1 MTAVKNEK
9 MNRVT
14 VHLDEKPIYD
24 IVMTE
29 DFSALPGE
37 IEKLSISNRRLC
49 IVTDSNVEKLYLN
62 KVKELLAPCCKTVI
76 SFVFPA
82 GEEHKNLDTVR
93 DLYETLILNHFDR
106 NDMLAALGGG
116 VVGDLCGFAAATYLR
131 GVAFMQIPTTLLSQ
145 VDSSIG
151 GKTGVDFDAYK
162 NMVGAFHMPKLVFT
176 NINTLQTLP
185 DNQFSAGMGE
195 VIKHGLIK
203 DAAYYEWLLE
213 NAADIWA
220 RKPEALRKTVTWS
233 NEIKRAVVEKDP
245 TEKGDRMLLNFGHT
259 LGHAIEKLK
268 NFELLHGECVAL
280 GALAAMK
287 LSENRGMIKPE
298 ETNRFKEALGE
309 FHIGTQV
316 SGLEKDAI
324 VAASKND
331 KKMDSGIT
339 KNSNTPV
346 LIILLCVL
354 VYLKKFLFLFGEF
367 LNNFYGTVDAYDTAV
382 DAEVIALGAAPA
394 FAGIIVIITRTLLIG
409 LDHHIFCLI
418 AGNIVTFHQFLNLHF
433 LICTDENRHYVRII
447 CQRIVRTP
455 SYNDTGFFICQFLD
469 RVKLCQENLVVD
481 RHIHISRCIITHRI
495 GVHYQ

>member
-1 MTAVKNEK
+1 MAKDLP
-9 MNRVT
+9 VT
-14 VHLDEKPIYD
+14 LDGKVIYH
-24 IVMTE
+24 I
-29 DFSALPGE
+29 
-37 IEKLSISNRRLC
+37 KLTDSFQGLAEELKQLGYQADQKICIIS
-49 IVTDSNVEKLYLN
+49 DSNVAKLYAET
-62 KVKELLAPCCKTVI
+62 VKNILTK
-76 SFVFPA
+76 SFPQIFCYEFQA
-82 GEEHKNLDTVR
+82 GEASKNTDTVNGV
-93 DLYETLILNHFDR
+93 YEFLIQNHFDR
-106 NDMLAALGGG
+106 HDLMIALGGG
-116 VVGDLCGFAAATYLR
+116 VVGDLTGFTAATYLR
-131 GVAFMQIPTTLLSQ
+131 GIDFIQVPTSLLSE

-331 KKMDSGIT
+331 KKMDSGII
-339 KNSNTPV
+339 KFI
-346 LIILLCVL
+346 LIHSIGDAYVDRTVTEDEMKQALDQVL
-354 VYLKKFLFLFGEF
+354 V
-367 LNNFYGTVDAYDTAV
+367 
-382 DAEVIALGAAPA
+382 
-394 FAGIIVIITRTLLIG
+394 
-409 LDHHIFCLI
+409 
-418 AGNIVTFHQFLNLHF
+418 
-433 LICTDENRHYVRII
+433 
-447 CQRIVRTP
+447 
-455 SYNDTGFFICQFLD
+455 
-469 RVKLCQENLVVD
+469 
-481 RHIHISRCIITHRI
+481 
-495 GVHYQ
+495 

>member
-1 MTAVKNEK
+1 MTEVKNEK

-62 KVKELLAPCCKTVI
+62 EVKELLAPCCKTVI

-220 RKPEALRKTVTWS
+220 RKPEALRKTATWS

-331 KKMDSGIT
+331 KKMDSGII
-339 KNSNTPV
+339 KFI
-346 LIILLCVL
+346 LIHSIGDAYVDRTVTEDEMKQALDQVL
-354 VYLKKFLFLFGEF
+354 V
-367 LNNFYGTVDAYDTAV
+367 
-382 DAEVIALGAAPA
+382 
-394 FAGIIVIITRTLLIG
+394 
-409 LDHHIFCLI
+409 
-418 AGNIVTFHQFLNLHF
+418 
-433 LICTDENRHYVRII
+433 
-447 CQRIVRTP
+447 
-455 SYNDTGFFICQFLD
+455 
-469 RVKLCQENLVVD
+469 
-481 RHIHISRCIITHRI
+481 
-495 GVHYQ
+495 

>member
-1 MTAVKNEK
+1 MAKSIPVKANDSIIYHIEL
-9 MNRVT
+9 
-14 VHLDEKPIYD
+14 VH
-24 IVMTE
+24 
-29 DFSALPGE
+29 DFSMLPAFLQELGYGHSQK
-37 IEKLSISNRRLC
+37 IC
-49 IVTDSNVEKLYLN
+49 IVTDSNVAPLYARDVQDLLEK
-62 KVKELLAPCCKTVI
+62 EFDTVI
-76 SFVFPA
+76 LHTFEA
-82 GEEHKNLDTVR
+82 GEHNKNLETVNA
-93 DLYETLILNHFDR
+93 LYQTLIEQHFDR
-106 NDMLAALGGG
+106 QDLLVALGGG
-116 VVGDLCGFAAATYLR
+116 VVGDLTGFAAATYLR
-131 GVAFMQIPTTLLSQ
+131 GIDFIQVPTSLLSQ

-331 KKMDSGIT
+331 KKMDSGII
-339 KNSNTPV
+339 KFI
-346 LIILLCVL
+346 LIRSIGDAYVDRTVTEDEMKQALDQVL
-354 VYLKKFLFLFGEF
+354 V
-367 LNNFYGTVDAYDTAV
+367 
-382 DAEVIALGAAPA
+382 
-394 FAGIIVIITRTLLIG
+394 
-409 LDHHIFCLI
+409 
-418 AGNIVTFHQFLNLHF
+418 
-433 LICTDENRHYVRII
+433 
-447 CQRIVRTP
+447 
-455 SYNDTGFFICQFLD
+455 
-469 RVKLCQENLVVD
+469 
-481 RHIHISRCIITHRI
+481 
-495 GVHYQ
+495 

>member
-1 MTAVKNEK
+1 M
-9 MNRVT
+9 
-14 VHLDEKPIYD
+14 
-24 IVMTE
+24 
-29 DFSALPGE
+29 
-37 IEKLSISNRRLC
+37 
-49 IVTDSNVEKLYLN
+49 
-62 KVKELLAPCCKTVI
+62 
-76 SFVFPA
+76 
-82 GEEHKNLDTVR
+82 
-93 DLYETLILNHFDR
+93 
-106 NDMLAALGGG
+106 LGGG

-331 KKMDSGIT
+331 KKMDSGII
-339 KNSNTPV
+339 KFI
-346 LIILLCVL
+346 LIHSIGDAYVDRTVTEDEMKQALDQVL
-354 VYLKKFLFLFGEF
+354 V
-367 LNNFYGTVDAYDTAV
+367 
-382 DAEVIALGAAPA
+382 
-394 FAGIIVIITRTLLIG
+394 
-409 LDHHIFCLI
+409 
-418 AGNIVTFHQFLNLHF
+418 
-433 LICTDENRHYVRII
+433 
-447 CQRIVRTP
+447 
-455 SYNDTGFFICQFLD
+455 
-469 RVKLCQENLVVD
+469 
-481 RHIHISRCIITHRI
+481 
-495 GVHYQ
+495 

>member
-1 MTAVKNEK
+1 MAKDLP
-9 MNRVT
+9 VT
-14 VHLDEKPIYD
+14 LDGKVIYH
-24 IVMTE
+24 I
-29 DFSALPGE
+29 
-37 IEKLSISNRRLC
+37 KLTDSFQGLAEELKQLGYQADQKICIIS
-49 IVTDSNVEKLYLN
+49 DSNVAKLYAET
-62 KVKELLAPCCKTVI
+62 VKNILTK
-76 SFVFPA
+76 SFPQIFCYEFQA
-82 GEEHKNLDTVR
+82 GEASKNTDTVNGV
-93 DLYETLILNHFDR
+93 YEFLIQNHFDR
-106 NDMLAALGGG
+106 HDLMIALGGG
-116 VVGDLCGFAAATYLR
+116 VVGDLTGFTAATYLR
-131 GVAFMQIPTTLLSQ
+131 GIDFIQVPTSLLSQ

-220 RKPEALRKTVTWS
+220 RKPDALRKTVTWS

-280 GALAAMK
+280 GAMK

-331 KKMDSGIT
+331 KKMDSGII
-339 KNSNTPV
+339 KFI
-346 LIILLCVL
+346 LIHSIGDAYVDRTVTEDEMKQALDQVL
-354 VYLKKFLFLFGEF
+354 V
-367 LNNFYGTVDAYDTAV
+367 
-382 DAEVIALGAAPA
+382 
-394 FAGIIVIITRTLLIG
+394 
-409 LDHHIFCLI
+409 
-418 AGNIVTFHQFLNLHF
+418 
-433 LICTDENRHYVRII
+433 
-447 CQRIVRTP
+447 
-455 SYNDTGFFICQFLD
+455 
-469 RVKLCQENLVVD
+469 
-481 RHIHISRCIITHRI
+481 
-495 GVHYQ
+495 

>member
-1 MTAVKNEK
+1 MTEVKNEK

-62 KVKELLAPCCKTVI
+62 EVKKLLAPCCKTVI

-233 NEIKRAVVEKDP
+233 NEIKRAVVEKFP
-245 TEKGDRMLLNFGHT
+245 
-259 LGHAIEKLK
+259 
-268 NFELLHGECVAL
+268 
-280 GALAAMK
+280 
-287 LSENRGMIKPE
+287 IK
-298 ETNRFKEALGE
+298 
-309 FHIGTQV
+309 
-316 SGLEKDAI
+316 
-324 VAASKND
+324 
-331 KKMDSGIT
+331 
-339 KNSNTPV
+339 
-346 LIILLCVL
+346 
-354 VYLKKFLFLFGEF
+354 
-367 LNNFYGTVDAYDTAV
+367 
-382 DAEVIALGAAPA
+382 
-394 FAGIIVIITRTLLIG
+394 
-409 LDHHIFCLI
+409 
-418 AGNIVTFHQFLNLHF
+418 
-433 LICTDENRHYVRII
+433 
-447 CQRIVRTP
+447 
-455 SYNDTGFFICQFLD
+455 
-469 RVKLCQENLVVD
+469 
-481 RHIHISRCIITHRI
+481 
-495 GVHYQ
+495 

>member
-1 MTAVKNEK
+1 MHLQHHDSTARSMTQGS
-9 MNRVT
+9 
-14 VHLDEKPIYD
+14 
-24 IVMTE
+24 IVMQLVPLMLGNVFQMLYNTVDSIVVGNFVGTE
-29 DFSALPGE
+29 A
-37 IEKLSISNRRLC
+37 
-49 IVTDSNVEKLYLN
+49 
-62 KVKELLAPCCKTVI
+62 
-76 SFVFPA
+76 
-82 GEEHKNLDTVR
+82 
-93 DLYETLILNHFDR
+93 
-106 NDMLAALGGG
+106 LAAVGSTTMIVNIMVFFFNGFSTGATVVIARRFGAGKHEELHTAIQTTMAATFILAVVFT
-116 VVGDLCGFAAATYLR
+116 VVGLLSADVMLRIIATPEDVMDAAATYLR

-331 KKMDSGIT
+331 KKMDSGII
-339 KNSNTPV
+339 KFI
-346 LIILLCVL
+346 LIRSIGDAYVDRTVTEDEMKQALDQVL
-354 VYLKKFLFLFGEF
+354 V
-367 LNNFYGTVDAYDTAV
+367 
-382 DAEVIALGAAPA
+382 
-394 FAGIIVIITRTLLIG
+394 
-409 LDHHIFCLI
+409 
-418 AGNIVTFHQFLNLHF
+418 
-433 LICTDENRHYVRII
+433 
-447 CQRIVRTP
+447 
-455 SYNDTGFFICQFLD
+455 
-469 RVKLCQENLVVD
+469 
-481 RHIHISRCIITHRI
+481 
-495 GVHYQ
+495 

>member
-1 MTAVKNEK
+1 
-9 MNRVT
+9 MNRT
-14 VHLDEKPIYD
+14 
-24 IVMTE
+24 
-29 DFSALPGE
+29 
-37 IEKLSISNRRLC
+37 LSISNRRLC

-62 KVKELLAPCCKTVI
+62 EVKELLAPCCKTVI

-131 GVAFMQIPTTLLSQ
+131 GVAFMQIPTTLLSEWTAALAARRAL
-145 VDSSIG
+145 ILTRT
-151 GKTGVDFDAYK
+151 KIWLAR
-162 NMVGAFHMPKLVFT
+162 FHMPKLVFA

-309 FHIGTQV
+309 FRLSV
-316 SGLEKDAI
+316 RRYPGLRKMRLWQRPRTTRRWI
-324 VAASKND
+324 PAS
-331 KKMDSGIT
+331 
-339 KNSNTPV
+339 SN
-346 LIILLCVL
+346 
-354 VYLKKFLFLFGEF
+354 LFLFVPSA
-367 LNNFYGTVDAYDTAV
+367 TPTW
-382 DAEVIALGAAPA
+382 IA
-394 FAGIIVIITRTLLIG
+394 R
-409 LDHHIFCLI
+409 
-418 AGNIVTFHQFLNLHF
+418 
-433 LICTDENRHYVRII
+433 
-447 CQRIVRTP
+447 
-455 SYNDTGFFICQFLD
+455 
-469 RVKLCQENLVVD
+469 
-481 RHIHISRCIITHRI
+481 
-495 GVHYQ
+495 

>member
-1 MTAVKNEK
+1 MTD
-9 MNRVT
+9 RLT
-14 VHLDEKPIYD
+14 VHDVHTRPIYD
-24 IVMTE
+24 IVIEETFDRLKEEML
-29 DFSALPGE
+29 ALKSDTR
-37 IEKLSISNRRLC
+37 KLCVVS
-49 IVTDSNVEKLYLN
+49 DSNVAALYG
-62 KVKELLAPCCKTVI
+62 KQVQEILAGCSRKTEV
-76 SFVFPA
+76 FVFPA
-82 GEEHKNLDTVR
+82 GEEHKNLTTVR
-93 DLYETLILNHFDR
+93 DLYEFLIQKKFDR
-106 NDMLAALGGG
+106 SDMLVALGGG
-116 VVGDLCGFAAATYLR
+116 VTGDLCGFAAATYLR
-131 GVAFMQIPTTLLSQ
+131 GIPFVQIPTTLLSQ

-331 KKMDSGIT
+331 KKMDSGII
-339 KNSNTPV
+339 KFI
-346 LIILLCVL
+346 LIHSIGDAYVDRTVTEDEMKQALDQVL
-354 VYLKKFLFLFGEF
+354 V
-367 LNNFYGTVDAYDTAV
+367 
-382 DAEVIALGAAPA
+382 
-394 FAGIIVIITRTLLIG
+394 
-409 LDHHIFCLI
+409 
-418 AGNIVTFHQFLNLHF
+418 
-433 LICTDENRHYVRII
+433 
-447 CQRIVRTP
+447 
-455 SYNDTGFFICQFLD
+455 
-469 RVKLCQENLVVD
+469 
-481 RHIHISRCIITHRI
+481 
-495 GVHYQ
+495 